1 MALPEERI
9 LQYLTE
15 NAALAN
21 VSNDELR
28 QLAEQHPYY
37 GAAGFLLAKKLFSSD
52 DSYKEKALH
61 KAALHFSNELWLNFN
76 LIDERAASVKTE
88 ATENQWKE
96 NIQTKQPAAEEDD
109 EPFDEE
115 EADEPVE
122 ELAEDA
128 ILSEKL
134 NSLLQQQASEF
145 EKPVDAAAEIPLENI
160 PHHRIDYFESQGIKL
175 EEDKPVDKLGTQL
188 KKFTDWLKQM
198 KRINPNAVELKAD
211 AAGEQEVQ
219 NIAEH
224 SNEPEEIITET
235 MAEVLVKQGK
245 PEQAIE
251 IYEKLSFNN
260 PSKSVYFAA
269 KIEELKVKK

>member
-9 LQYLTE
+9 LDNLTLTE
-15 NAALAN
+15 NATLAD
-21 VSNDELR
+21 VSVNRLE
-28 QLAEQHPYY
+28 QLVKQYPYY
-37 GAAGFLLAKKLFSSD
+37 GAVNFLLAKKLFSENLAGS
-52 DSYKEKALH
+52 EKALQ

-76 LIDERAASVKTE
+76 LAAETSANTKTVLN
-88 ATENQWKE
+88 TKQGKE
-96 NIQTKQPAAEEDD
+96 NIQAGEAVDAGD
-109 EPFDEE
+109 EFFPEE
-115 EADEPVE
+115 EQPVE

-145 EKPVDAAAEIPLENI
+145 EKPVDATAEIPIENI

-175 EEDKPVDKLGTQL
+175 EEEKPVDRLGTQL

-198 KRINPNAVELKAD
+198 RTINPNPTELKTD
-211 AAGEQEVQ
+211 VAGEEEVQ
-219 NIAEH
+219 HIAAH

-235 MAEVLVKQGK
+235 MAEVLEKQGK
-245 PEQAIE
+245 LEQAIE

-269 KIEELKVKK
+269 KIEELKVRQ